1 MSETSD
7 EMERDSAILEHQIE
21 KAQKYW
27 EDREG
32 RLIKY
37 EEMEDKYLL
46 NAYNF
51 IRNKGGLIS
60 ETKREML
67 RAEMEKRGMASPEG
81 KECEYER

>member
-7 EMERDSAILEHQIE
+7 DMESNSAILEHQIE
-21 KAQKYW
+21 KAQEYW
-27 EDREG
+27 ENREG

-37 EEMEDKYLL
+37 EDMEDKYLL

-51 IRNKGGLIS
+51 IRNKGGPIS

-67 RAEMEKRGMASPEG
+67 RAEMGKRGMASPEG
-81 KECEYER
+81 EECEYER